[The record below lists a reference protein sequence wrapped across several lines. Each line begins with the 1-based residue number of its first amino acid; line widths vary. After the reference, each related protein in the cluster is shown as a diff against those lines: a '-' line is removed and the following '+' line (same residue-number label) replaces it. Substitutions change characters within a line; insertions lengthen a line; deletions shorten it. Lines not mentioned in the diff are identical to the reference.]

1 MKKFFLLTLASLM
14 TVFAMA
20 KGDGSGS
27 TKANAIE
34 FDWDKGNVH
43 MSGTKW
49 YHVDLTPLYEEENPS
64 LTLYVTNPDRSNSV
78 NADLVATVAGETET
92 KHYVV
97 SPHEHQTYTANATV
111 LVRMRQ
117 TEIYLTLTTDGTVNL
132 SAKVFEAADLD
143 ETCKDAR
150 VLKWDTETEQ
160 KKGFTAWWKVDISQ
174 FRDTT
179 LKKDAKVTITNT
191 GTGSVNLKTGQS
203 LDCPSSGLTKRNFT
217 LAAGESVI
225 DTIPQSMIAS
235 VYPDE
240 LYFWIENQEQPVKM
254 KVELVDQP
262 ISPVIPDSTVLAA
275 VSVNVNPLDTT
286 IENLTIPIGQTLY
299 ALSVKDMDALAK
311 YEPEFTYR
319 NEGLTIAHVTVKMA
333 FERPA
338 FGTTNTSY
346 ELAAGGEEIVVYKK
360 NMLDGMIDN
369 VDSIYLLISADQPV
383 RLYSRFKHVR
393 EGKACKTNIDFNWES
408 GHRQEAGTTQWYAVD
423 VTAARDSI
431 CDIIAHV
438 QNLGSKPA
446 KLKAMLAFSC
456 PYIDLQEVSRTLDV
470 RTTPYNHT
478 IKYSSYAMMTDTVW
492 IGIETSQDIK
502 FWADTVSAKTKPAD
516 DACLHA
522 VPFNWENGVEQF
534 AGDTVWYKIKMKEV
548 RDQAAKF
555 PTVFV
560 QNLSTTNEAKIEAE
574 LSLECPDIYE
584 NESRKLTIA
593 AKGSYSRKLSRNMFE
608 NISEDSVY
616 VRVIS
621 SEHVALQIRLTEEVE
636 GASCASAIPFN
647 WVSGNIQAA
656 DANLWYAVDLREVM
670 KGGNDIELHIE
681 NRDNKAGKGVVQL
694 VYSCPVDEAPSVQDF
709 SLAAGAERK
718 PIRVQNSAF
727 DMLSDSI
734 IYINLQSST
743 SVHFWAKI
751 LPVEAFDTIY
761 ADGLNLIPL
770 QWDSLYE
777 QDADTAWYIIKQE
790 EIDKVRNMD
799 EKVKPVAHLINL
811 PGNAEMT
818 IKGEAAFAFP
828 IVKNMMTKSQ
838 KLKVGQHIT
847 DTIPAGTFDQ
857 FLKKDSIILRVI
869 RKEGAGKFQFKAEL
883 VKAFSGNTRYDALPV
898 KMGDSYGQAANTEI
912 WYKVKTADLKADKA
926 LFNKSLNV
934 IAKNAGAGETTV
946 KVAVYEGLLSEQDL
960 FEEYAI
966 DEKYRERKLKKGES
980 KSHNVPAQ
988 AIYAVGDLEL
998 YIKVRTSDSIYFSSA
1013 FGADYAPLTKIDST
1027 QKDARMVVP
1036 NVDYEIPGDNQE
1048 HWYLVCAPYIQN
1060 NYIYTD
1066 SSTLTYELNGTATIE
1081 ATATFQD
1088 FMDCQ
1093 MPVRKRTI
1101 NKSGGPHKGT
1111 KPLSELV
1118 NKALEKAGMKYDVS
1132 SFQDKFVDSLLHKFI
1147 TKDSVT
1153 GYVRIKTDKPIKFR
1167 INTPQVRGL
1176 KDCNTDPMF
1185 FDWEHGNVNPAD
1197 QRTWYLAMLDS
1208 TKIPEGKDLRI
1219 HLDNWS
1225 DTASATANAKLYFK
1239 CGDPEQ
1245 GHITKTIAPND
1256 GEWKDIARDFIA
1268 NAGWPSML
1276 FLDYHSDKTT
1286 HLWIELVDQQP
1297 RDTVRT
1303 DTTFFV
1309 CAGDPIIGKEHTV
1322 IVMNDT
1328 VWNDTISDLKNETKA
1343 ALYDS
1348 ISTVRV
1354 YVKRVPK
1361 VAGDFSSQVSIKRGQ
1376 VLDMSAATA
1385 WLEAQ
1390 YAPTPK
1396 NDTLQK
1402 LDTITWQ
1409 YAIYSNSTYMDIDPA
1424 NQPTLASEF
1433 INIRYTAS
1441 FECGGEV
1448 SDTIMNTVRD
1458 TLPTISFCKDITWG
1472 GKKYDKDTLAFDTIV
1487 KGIGYWGDSIQYV
1500 QLQKLSAAL
1509 GDTTVNDVCK
1519 SFTWHG
1525 VTYMTDTVVVDTL
1538 PGAAYNGCD
1547 SIVTLHLTLL
1557 PMVKGDTTT
1566 VNDVCKS
1573 YTWHGVTYVNDT
1585 IVSDTLIGAAY
1596 NGCDSIATLNLI
1608 LLPPVKN
1615 PISFDTC
1622 NMYTWHGVT
1631 YYNDTIVSDTLIGG
1645 AYNGCDSIVTLTL
1658 TINKPYNFTLP
1669 MVPKYGDRL
1678 LMIDRNAIV
1687 KIPGWESL
1695 PDSVDS
1701 EGNVTWWKEAT
1712 PVDSV
1717 VLNGSYYYSMT
1728 NGQPIPAGTYY
1739 ATISLPAMEGS
1750 PCGVMGET
1758 KHYPIAAAAAAP
1770 ALVPSLARP
1779 GEDVRVINLDP
1790 DKTTTIR
1797 LYTTEGLLQKSFVVS
1812 GETTFVIK
1820 AADAHGFYLVEL
1832 SNESLKTTLR
1842 YIVK

>member
-49 YHVDLTPLYEEENPS
+49 YHVDLSPLYEEENPS
-64 LTLYVTNPDRSNSV
+64 LTLFVTNPSRDLSI
-78 NADLVATVAGETET
+78 NADLKATVAGETET

-117 TEIYLTLTTDGTVNL
+117 TEIYLTLSTDGEVRL

-150 VLKWDTETEQ
+150 KLNWNTETTQ
-160 KKGFTAWWKVDISQ
+160 TKGYAAWWKVDISQ
-174 FRDTT
+174 FKDAT
-179 LKKDAKVTITNT
+179 LKKDAKVTITNI
-191 GTGSVNLKTGQS
+191 GSGPVNLKTGQS
-203 LDCPSSGLTKRNFT
+203 LDCPSSGTTRRDYA

-240 LYFWIENQEQPVKM
+240 LYFTIENLEQPVKM
-254 KVELVDQP
+254 KVEMADQP
-262 ISPVIPDSTVLAA
+262 IEPVIPAPSAMPAVVLNVNPTDSTVQST
-275 VSVNVNPLDTT
+275 V
-286 IENLTIPIGQTLY
+286 IPAGQTLY
-299 ALSVKDMDALAK
+299 AFSVADMDALTK

-319 NEGLTIAHVTVKMA
+319 NEGAATAHMTIKMA
-333 FERPA
+333 FKRPA
-338 FGTTNTSY
+338 YGTTNTSY
-346 ELAAGGEEIVVYKK
+346 EIAAGGEEIVVYKK

-369 VDSIYLLISADQPV
+369 VDSIYLLISADQPINF
-383 RLYSRFKHVR
+383 YGRFKHVR

-408 GHRQEAGTTQWYAVD
+408 GHRQEARTTQWYAVD
-423 VTAARDSI
+423 VAAARDNLQ
-431 CDIIAHV
+431 DIVVHV
-438 QNLGSKPA
+438 QNLGTEAA
-446 KLKAMLAFSC
+446 KLKAMVAFSC
-456 PYIDLQEVSRTLDV
+456 PYIDLQEITRTV
-470 RTTPYNHT
+470 AAGSTAPERAIN
-478 IKYSSYAMMTDTVW
+478 YSMYAAMTDTVW
-492 IGIETSQDIK
+492 IGLETSQDIK
-502 FWADTVSAKTKPAD
+502 FWATTRPTKINEPD
-516 DACLHA
+516 DACLTA
-522 VPFNWENGVEQF
+522 KKFNWVDGEQQG
-534 AGDTVWYKIKMKEV
+534 ANDTIWYKIAMEEA
-548 RDQAAKF
+548 REQSAKF

-560 QNLSTTNEAKIEAE
+560 QNLSATNELKVEAE
-574 LSLECPDIYE
+574 LSLECPDSIE
-584 NESRKLTIA
+584 NEKHTMTIA
-593 AKGSYSRKLSRNMFE
+593 ANGSYSRQLSRNMFE
-608 NISEDSVY
+608 NIVQDTVY

-621 SEHVALQIRLTEEVE
+621 SQPVKLQIRLTEEAE

-656 DANLWYAVDLREVM
+656 DANLWYVVDLHEVM
-670 KGGNDIELHIE
+670 KGGNDIRLHIE
-681 NRDNKAGKGVVQL
+681 NRENKAGKGVAQL
-694 VYSCPVDEAPSVQDF
+694 VFSCPVEEAPSVQDF
-709 SLAAGAERK
+709 SLAANAERK
-718 PIRVQNSAF
+718 ITLQNSTF
-727 DMLSDSI
+727 DVLEDSI
-734 IYINLQSST
+734 VFVNLQGTT
-743 SVHFWAKI
+743 SVRFWAEK
-751 LPVEAFDTIY
+751 LPVEPFDTITGE
-761 ADGLNLIPL
+761 GLTLIPL
-770 QWDSLYE
+770 KWDSLYE
-777 QDADTAWYIIKQE
+777 QDVDTAWYIITKE
-790 EIDKVRNMD
+790 EIDKVRNAD
-799 EKVKPVAHLINL
+799 QKLKPVAHLINL
-811 PGNAEMT
+811 GSAKNT
-818 IKGEAAFAFP
+818 IKAEAAYAFP
-828 IVKNMMTKSQ
+828 IVKKMMTKSQ
-838 KLKVGQHIT
+838 ELKAGQHYSDTVPASTFEQIIGT
-847 DTIPAGTFDQ
+847 KTNPKKDTIIIRVTRPAG
-857 FLKKDSIILRVI
+857 S
-869 RKEGAGKFQFKAEL
+869 ANFQFRAEL
-883 VKAFSGNTRYDALPV
+883 VKAFGGNSRYDALPV
-898 KMGDSYGQAANTEI
+898 RMGEAYGQSANTEM

-926 LFNKSLNV
+926 LFNKSLHV

-946 KVAVYEGLLSEQDL
+946 KVAVYEGLLSETDL

-998 YIKVRTSDSIYFSSA
+998 YIKVRTTDSIYFSSA
-1013 FGADYAPLTKIDST
+1013 FGADYAPAAVDPK
-1027 QKDARMVVP
+1027 QKDAQMIVP

-1088 FMDCQ
+1088 NMDCQ

-1101 NKSGGPHKGT
+1101 NKSGGLHKGT

-1153 GYVRIKTDKPIKFR
+1153 GYVRIKTNQKIKFR

-1176 KDCNTDPMF
+1176 EDCLTDPMF
-1185 FDWEHGNVNPAD
+1185 FDWEHGNVNPAG
-1197 QRTWYLAMLDS
+1197 QHTWYVAMLDP

-1245 GHITKTIAPND
+1245 GHITKTIAPMD

-1286 HLWIELVDQQP
+1286 HLWIELIDQQP

-1322 IVMNDT
+1322 IVMKDT
-1328 VWNDTISDLKNETKA
+1328 VWNDTISDLKDETKA

-1348 ISTVRV
+1348 ISTVHA
-1354 YVKRVPK
+1354 YVLRDPK
-1361 VAGDFSSQVSIKRGQ
+1361 LYDFASQLSIKKGE
-1376 VLDMSAATA
+1376 VLDLSAVTA
-1385 WLEAQ
+1385 WLNAQ
-1390 YAPTPK
+1390 YAADD
-1396 NDTLQK
+1396 NDTLK
-1402 LDTITWQ
+1402 DVTAITWQ
-1409 YAIYSNSTYMDIDPA
+1409 YSLDGVTYEDIPA
-1424 NQPTLASEF
+1424 TPLPYAR
-1433 INIRYTAS
+1433 INLQYTATLQCS
-1441 FECGGEV
+1441 GTI
-1448 SDTIMNTVRD
+1448 DTTYMNTVRD
-1458 TLPTISFCKDITWG
+1458 TLYDTFCKTYTWEG
-1472 GKKYDKDTLAFDTIV
+1472 NTYDKDTLDSVTYA
-1487 KGIGYWGDSIQYV
+1487 GGLYRGDSIAYIS
-1500 QLQKLSAAL
+1500 LTKLPVAL

-1525 VTYMTDTVVVDTL
+1525 VTYDKDTTAIDTL
-1538 PGAAYNGCD
+1538 VDAAANGCD
-1547 SIVTLHLTLL
+1547 SIVTLHLT
-1557 PMVKGDTTT
+1557 
-1566 VNDVCKS
+1566 
-1573 YTWHGVTYVNDT
+1573 
-1585 IVSDTLIGAAY
+1585 
-1596 NGCDSIATLNLI
+1596 

-1658 TINKPYNFTLP
+1658 TIQKPYIFTLP
-1669 MVPKYGDRL
+1669 MVAKYGDRM
-1678 LMIDRNAIV
+1678 LMIDRNKIV
-1687 KIPGWESL
+1687 AIPGWENL
-1695 PDSVDS
+1695 PDSVDT
-1701 EGNVTWWKEAT
+1701 EGYVTWWKEGEAE
-1712 PVDSV
+1712 SI
-1717 VLNGSYYYSMT
+1717 GSGYYYTQS
-1728 NGQPIPAGTYY
+1728 NGEPLAAGTYY
-1739 ATISLPAMEGS
+1739 ATISLPAADGT
-1750 PCGVMGET
+1750 PCGVKGET
-1758 KHYPIAAAAAAP
+1758 DHYAILAAAPAP
-1770 ALVPSLARP
+1770 ALVPTLARP
-1779 GEDVRVINLDP
+1779 GENISVINLDP
-1790 DKTTTIR
+1790 NTTTTIR

>member
-1 MKKFFLLTLASLM
+1 MKKFFLLTLASMM

-49 YHVDLTPLYEEENPS
+49 YHVDLSPLYEEENPS
-64 LTLYVTNPDRSNSV
+64 LTLFVTNPSRDLSI
-78 NADLVATVAGETET
+78 NADLKATVAGETET

-111 LVRMRQ
+111 LVRMHQ
-117 TEIYLTLTTDGTVNL
+117 TEIYLTLTTDGEVRL

-150 VLKWDTETEQ
+150 KLNWNTETTQ
-160 KKGFTAWWKVDISQ
+160 TKGYAAWWKVDISQ
-174 FRDTT
+174 IKDTAT
-179 LKKDAKVTITNT
+179 IHKDAKVTITNI
-191 GTGSVNLKTGQS
+191 GSGSVNLKTGQS
-203 LDCPSSGLTKRNFT
+203 LDCPSSGTTRRDYA

-240 LYFWIENQEQPVKM
+240 LYFTIENLEQPVKM
-254 KVELVDQP
+254 KVEMIDQP
-262 ISPVIPDSTVLAA
+262 IVPVIPAPSAMPAVVLNVNPTDSTVQST
-275 VSVNVNPLDTT
+275 V
-286 IENLTIPIGQTLY
+286 IPAGQTLY
-299 ALSVKDMDALAK
+299 AFSVADMDALTK

-319 NEGLTIAHVTVKMA
+319 NEGAATAHMTIKMA
-333 FERPA
+333 FKRPA
-338 FGTTNTSY
+338 YGTTNTSY
-346 ELAAGGEEIVVYKK
+346 EIAAGGEEIVVYKK

-369 VDSIYLLISADQPV
+369 VDSIYLLISADQPINF
-383 RLYSRFKHVR
+383 YGRFKHVR

-408 GHRQEAGTTQWYAVD
+408 GHRQEARTTQWYAVD
-423 VTAARDSI
+423 VAAARDSI

-438 QNLGSKPA
+438 QNLGTQPA

-478 IKYSSYAMMTDTVW
+478 IKFSSYAMMTDTIW

-522 VPFNWENGVEQF
+522 KPFDWKSGVEQG
-534 AGDTVWYKIKMKEV
+534 AGETKWYVVSVDSV
-548 RDQAAKF
+548 RKLSAKF

-560 QNLSTTNEAKIEAE
+560 QNLSATNELKVEAE
-574 LSLECPDIYE
+574 LSLECPDSIE
-584 NESRKLTIA
+584 NEKRTLTIA
-593 AKGSYSRKLSRNMFE
+593 ANSSYSRQLSRNMFE
-608 NISEDSVY
+608 NIVQDPVY
-616 VRVIS
+616 LRVTS
-621 SEHVALQIRLTEEVE
+621 SQAVSLQIRLTDEAE

-656 DANLWYAVDLREVM
+656 DANLWYVVDLHEVM
-670 KGGNDIELHIE
+670 KDGNDIRLHIE
-681 NRDNKAGKGVVQL
+681 NRENKAGKGVAQL
-694 VYSCPVDEAPSVQDF
+694 VFSCPVEEAPSVQDF
-709 SLAAGAERK
+709 SLAANAERK
-718 PIRVQNSAF
+718 ITLQNSTF
-727 DMLSDSI
+727 DVLEDSI
-734 IYINLQSST
+734 VFVNLQGTT
-743 SVHFWAKI
+743 SVRFWAEK
-751 LPVEAFDTIY
+751 LPVEPFDTITGE
-761 ADGLNLIPL
+761 GLTLIPL
-770 QWDSLYE
+770 KWDSLYE
-777 QDADTAWYIIKQE
+777 QDVDTAWYIITKE
-790 EIDKVRNMD
+790 EIDKVRNAD
-799 EKVKPVAHLINL
+799 QKLKPVAHLINL
-811 PGNAEMT
+811 GSTKNT
-818 IKGEAAFAFP
+818 IKAEAAYAFP
-828 IVKNMMTKSQ
+828 IVKKMMTKSQ
-838 KLKVGQHIT
+838 ELKAGQHYSDTVPASTFEQIIGT
-847 DTIPAGTFDQ
+847 KANPKKDTIIIRVTRPAGT
-857 FLKKDSIILRVI
+857 
-869 RKEGAGKFQFKAEL
+869 ANFQFKAEL
-883 VKAFSGNTRYDALPV
+883 VKAFGGNSRYDALPV
-898 KMGDSYGQAANTEI
+898 RMGEAYGQSANTEM
-912 WYKVKTADLKADKA
+912 WYHVNTADLKKDKT
-926 LFNKSLNV
+926 LFNKSLHV
-934 IAKNAGAGETTV
+934 ISKNAGAGETTV
-946 KVAVYEGLLSEQDL
+946 KVAVYEGLLSEKDL

-966 DEKYRERKLKKGES
+966 DEKYRERKLKKGETRS
-980 KSHNVPAQ
+980 RNVPAQ
-988 AIYAVGDLEL
+988 AIYAVGDLDL
-998 YIKVRTSDSIYFSSA
+998 YIKVRTTDSIYFSSQ
-1013 FGADYAPLTKIDST
+1013 FGAEYAPAAVDPK
-1027 QKDARMVVP
+1027 QKEARMVVP

-1048 HWYLVCAPYIQN
+1048 HWYFVCAPYIN
-1060 NYIYTD
+1060 KDGKAVDDSLARNYIYAGD
-1066 SSTLTYELNGTATIE
+1066 SLSTLTYELNGTATIE

-1088 FMDCQ
+1088 DMDCK

-1101 NKSGGPHKGT
+1101 NKSGGLHKGT
-1111 KPLSELV
+1111 KPLVDLV

-1132 SFQDKFVDSLLHKFI
+1132 SFQNKFVDSLLHKFI
-1147 TKDSVT
+1147 TSDSVT
-1153 GYVRIKTDKPIKFR
+1153 GYVRIKTNQTIKFR

-1176 KDCNTDPMF
+1176 NGCLDKPMF
-1185 FDWEHGNVNPAD
+1185 FDWEHGNVNPAG
-1197 QRTWYLAMLDS
+1197 QHTWYVAMLDP

-1225 DTASATANAKLYFK
+1225 DTASATANATLYFK
-1239 CGDPEQ
+1239 CDDPEQ
-1245 GHITKTIAPND
+1245 GHIAKTIAPED
-1256 GEWKDIARDFIA
+1256 GAWKDISRDFIA
-1268 NAGWPSML
+1268 KSGWNSML
-1276 FLDYHSDKTT
+1276 FLDYYSDQTT
-1286 HLWIELVDQQP
+1286 HLWMELIPQREDSIVYK
-1297 RDTVRT
+1297 
-1303 DTTFFV
+1303 DTTYFI
-1309 CAGDPIIGKEHTV
+1309 CAGDPVSTHHSDVLVNIPIMK
-1322 IVMNDT
+1322 DT
-1328 VWNDTISDLKNETKA
+1328 VFNDTIRELKDTVRA
-1343 ALYDS
+1343 MLYDS
-1348 ISTVRV
+1348 VTTIHVV
-1354 YVKRVPK
+1354 LKHLPK
-1361 VAGDFSSQVSIKRGQ
+1361 PAGDFSSQVSIKRGQ

-1385 WLEAQ
+1385 WLDSL
-1390 YAPTPK
+1390 YAPVPK
-1396 NDTLQK
+1396 NDTLLK
-1402 LDTITWQ
+1402 LDTIIWQ
-1409 YAIYSNSTYMDIDPA
+1409 YAIFGNPTYIDIDPS
-1424 NQPTLASEF
+1424 NQPTLASEY

-1441 FECGGEV
+1441 FECGTDSV
-1448 SDTIMNTVRD
+1448 ILDTIMNTVRD
-1458 TLPTISFCKDITWG
+1458 TLPTITFCQDITWG

-1500 QLQKLSAAL
+1500 QLQKLPVAL

-1525 VTYMTDTVVVDTL
+1525 VTYDKDTTAIDTL
-1538 PGAAYNGCD
+1538 VGAAANGCD
-1547 SIVTLHLTLL
+1547 SIVTLHLT
-1557 PMVKGDTTT
+1557 
-1566 VNDVCKS
+1566 
-1573 YTWHGVTYVNDT
+1573 
-1585 IVSDTLIGAAY
+1585 
-1596 NGCDSIATLNLI
+1596 

-1669 MVPKYGDRL
+1669 MVAKYGDRL